1 MQRSQAGYLSYPSLW
16 LGGPALNAEE
26 PFNRRCDQSTREQ
39 GRSQISNIGQ
49 SSSAIPAD
57 CTSKHNACVIWLDT
71 ASQCSTQKPVV
82 IPRENG
88 FHSAT
93 TAGRSTIELGRE
105 SLALGAPAAGN
116 SDWELTRPLH
126 TSNQEAGEGGSRSNQ
141 PPRLQSMLSEWDK
154 REPTESRLRNLSAIH
169 TDLNSHWLCLEEPF
183 RNRLATR
190 VSDIAAVQQ
199 EGTGGATYHRRL
211 FQNTMPCPR
220 PGRALLETSQRVAEN
235 DVNKLRNVNKLTSKT
250 TEEPISLNRV
260 GCWRNMQNRM
270 QIRPLVCNSPFG
282 DLEDLA
288 SLEKDPPGQT
298 DREDEIVPMET
309 VKCHGAGPTKSE
321 ATNSE
326 CFKDSNNVKPHMNT
340 VHCRARRTPARHDSV
355 QQGQLLRKA
364 ATVSQ

>member
-1 MQRSQAGYLSYPSLW
+1 MQRPQAGHLSYPSLW

-49 SSSAIPAD
+49 SSSAILPAD
-57 CTSKHNACVIWLDT
+57 CTSEHNACIIWLDT

-235 DVNKLRNVNKLTSKT
+235 GVNKLTNVNKLTSKT

-270 QIRPLVCNSPFG
+270 QIRPLVCNSPAG

-288 SLEKDPPGQT
+288 SLEKDGAGQT

-309 VKCHGAGPTKSE
+309 VKCHGAGPSSVVDGRSGHCIDDSKPDTLVPTWLSTTKSE
-321 ATNSE
+321 VTNSV
-326 CFKDSNNVKPHMNT
+326 CLKTLIM
-340 VHCRARRTPARHDSV
+340 
-355 QQGQLLRKA
+355 
-364 ATVSQ
+364 